1 VGHARD
7 NTGHR
12 AWVRHLPNALS
23 FLRLASVPVLL
34 VLAWL
39 RLPVPFLVVLL
50 AGVLSDAVDGWVARR
65 FNAVT
70 PFGMRLDSLADYALY
85 IAVPIGGW
93 LLWPDI
99 ILREAVW
106 IVLIVIGY
114 ALPGLFSLIR
124 FHRLSSYHTWSAKL
138 AVAVTGLALF
148 ILFATGIAWPLHIGA
163 PLALLAGL
171 EQSAIT
177 LLAAGPRDDIPT
189 LWHALR
195 RRQR

>member
-1 VGHARD
+1 VGQARD
-7 NTGHR
+7 NMGCR

-34 VLAWL
+34 ALAWL
-39 RLPVPFLVVLL
+39 RLPVLFLVVLL

-70 PFGMRLDSLADYALY
+70 PFGIRLDSLADYALY
-85 IAVPIGGW
+85 IAVPVGGW
-93 LLWPDI
+93 LLWPDL

-114 ALPGLFSLIR
+114 ALPGLLSLIR

-138 AVAVTGLALF
+138 AVAVTALALL

-189 LWHALR
+189 LWHVLR
-195 RRQR
+195 RRQS